1 MLYFMVGIKKESIE
15 LKKEVVDDENL
26 WEGS

>member
-1 MLYFMVGIKKESIE
+1 MLYFMAGIKKESIE

-26 WEGS
+26 WES